1 MRNKTL
7 TSILIVAGLM
17 LVYAIV
23 YAVSVDVYGALFWSR
38 LFFGDL
44 LIGLAA
50 FGGFRAVR
58 QKTMPLKIRAFCIL
72 VLYALGML
80 AVLCCAKNAKTV
92 TILSIILTAVDV
104 LVHFLDA
111 GIARHQA

>member
-1 MRNKTL
+1 MAM
-7 TSILIVAGLM
+7 IDAAGLTKYYGKYM
-17 LVYAIV
+17 SIE
-23 YAVSVDVYGALFWSR
+23 SVDVYGALFWSR
-38 LFFGDL
+38 LFFGIL
-44 LIGLAA
+44 LIGFAA

-58 QKTMPLKIRAFCIL
+58 QKATPLKIRAFCIL

-80 AVLCCAKNAKTV
+80 AVLCCAKSAKTV
-92 TILSIILTAVDV
+92 TLLSIILTAVDV